1 MEASSNSPSAG
12 PHTGPGNG
20 LRRTAVTGIGV
31 VAPGGTTREAFW
43 ENITAGKTATR
54 AITFFDPSGFRSQIA
69 AESDFDPIAAGLS
82 EHERR
87 RQDRYIQFA
96 ATAATEAIGDSGLEL
111 EDREIDRERS
121 QSGIVIESVDR
132 DRMAVVLGSAVG
144 GTMAL
149 EDGYVAVSNRGQE
162 WLVDPDYASPF
173 LYQGIVP
180 SSLASEIAVRF
191 GAHGPAV
198 VVSTG
203 CTSGIDAI
211 GYGHQL
217 IQDGEAD
224 VVISGASES
233 PISPISMA
241 CFDPIKATSHRNDD
255 PEHASRPFDKERDG
269 FVMGEGCA
277 VLVLEEMEAA
287 LARGA
292 HIYCEVAGFANR
304 GNAYHMTGLKPDATE
319 MTEAI
324 LDAMR
329 QGGTRPEDIDYIN
342 AHGSGTKQNDRHET
356 AAYKNSL
363 GEHAYNVPISSIK
376 SMIGHSLGAI
386 GAVEMAACALVID
399 RGVVPPTANWE
410 QRDPECDLDYTPK
423 VARPKQVEVALSTAS
438 GFGGF
443 QSAMIFAVPQERRE
457 VGA

>member
-1 MEASSNSPSAG
+1 VG
-12 PHTGPGNG
+12 VNG
-20 LRRTAVTGIGV
+20 VRRTALTGIGV
-31 VAPGGTTREAFW
+31 VAPGGVTRESFW
-43 ENITAGKTATR
+43 DQITAGKTATR
-54 AITFFDPSGFRSQIA
+54 RISFFDPEGFRSKIA
-69 AESDFDPIAAGLS
+69 AEADFDPLAAGLN
-82 EHERR
+82 EHECR

-96 ATAATEAIGDSGLEL
+96 TAAGLEALEDSGLDIDQIDQ
-111 EDREIDRERS
+111 DRL
-121 QSGIVIESVDR
+121 GVT
-132 DRMAVVLGSAVG
+132 LGSAVG

-162 WLVDPDYASPF
+162 WLVDPDYSPPF
-173 LYQGIVP
+173 VYPALIP
-180 SSLASEIAVRF
+180 SSLASEVALKF

-198 VVSTG
+198 VISTG

-211 GYGHQL
+211 GYGHQM

-224 VVISGASES
+224 IIIAGASES

-255 PEHASRPFDKERDG
+255 PAHASRPFDRDRDG

-277 VLVLEEMEAA
+277 ILILEELEPA

-292 HIYCEVAGFANR
+292 HIYCEIVGYATR
-304 GNAYHMTGLKPDATE
+304 GNAYHMTGLRPEAYA

-329 QGGTRPEDIDYIN
+329 QGDVKPEDIDYIN

-356 AAYKNSL
+356 QAYKNTL

-386 GAVEMAACALVID
+386 GAVEMATCALAID
-399 RGVVPPTANWE
+399 RGIVPPTANWE
-410 QRDPECDLDYTPK
+410 NRDPECDLDYTPNK
-423 VARPKQVEVALSTAS
+423 ARRAKIETALSTAS

-443 QSAMIFAVPQERRE
+443 QSAMIFSLPEELRE
-457 VGA
+457 VSA